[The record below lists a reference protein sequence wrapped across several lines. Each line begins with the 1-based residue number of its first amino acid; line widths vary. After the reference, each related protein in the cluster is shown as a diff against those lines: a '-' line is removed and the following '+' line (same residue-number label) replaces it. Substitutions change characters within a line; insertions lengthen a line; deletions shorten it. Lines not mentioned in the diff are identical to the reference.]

1 MEICSCTGCTK
12 YITLQ
17 MYAKN
22 FFYSKSIKSKGNI
35 FFFQFKH
42 NSERLSGWKRCIHT
56 STLLDRCWR
65 SGRSIKGPKLDELL
79 YQLVKIIMEKQIIRW
94 DVEICL
100 VSEDDIK
107 STYHYNSTLLSQ
119 SSFSD
124 CIKEILVL
132 WTNVT
137 KNNDRASDCQPSD
150 LFPGMLGPQT
160 SKFNSNLTS
169 RNYDGI
175 YMYFGICWA
184 LELIY
189 MKSIKSILST
199 SISLLMF
206 WQVRFY

>member
-1 MEICSCTGCTK
+1 MAICTWCTWCTK

-17 MYAKN
+17 IYSKKI
-22 FFYSKSIKSKGNI
+22 FYSKSIKSKGNI

-94 DVEICL
+94 DVEIRL
-100 VSEDDIK
+100 VSQDDIK

-124 CIKEILVL
+124 FIKEILVL

-137 KNNDRASDCQPSD
+137 KTMIAQVTVSLLIC
-150 LFPGMLGPQT
+150 FLG
-160 SKFNSNLTS
+160 
-169 RNYDGI
+169 
-175 YMYFGICWA
+175 CWA
-184 LELIY
+184 LIPVSLTV
-189 MKSIKSILST
+189 ILHLGT
-199 SISLLMF
+199 TTVFTCTLVF
-206 WQVRFY
+206 VKP

>member
-1 MEICSCTGCTK
+1 MAICTCTWCTK

-17 MYAKN
+17 IYSKKI
-22 FFYSKSIKSKGNI
+22 FYSKSIKSKGNI

-56 STLLDRCWR
+56 STLLVRCWR
-65 SGRSIKGPKLDELL
+65 SGRSIKGPILDELL

-94 DVEICL
+94 DVEIRL
-100 VSEDDIK
+100 VSQDDIK
-107 STYHYNSTLLSQ
+107 STYHYNSTFLSKP
-119 SSFSD
+119 SFSD

-175 YMYFGICWA
+175 YMYFGFCWA